1 MKYPFSSYN
10 TPLPGYGTS
19 LIDRINVYL
28 HFRKYFRLI
37 KDRWLLLVFFS
48 GVGAGLGTW
57 LAMTKPNVFEA
68 KSTLALA
75 ARVNTG
81 RAAQIEDDTQRG
93 FEQTLVMMQSGAVM
107 AKVKAKLQE
116 GRDNTNKFIQPD
128 LSVSLSRGNTYVMTV
143 QSTNLDFA
151 LKFARAWALEFIEY
165 KKRQRQNV
173 LQNTE
178 SSMNRSLLE
187 YEADLEKARGELDEF
202 RRRNRIAD
210 FRDTGARKRAAL
222 EGAKQRKLQA
232 ETDRKLLENA
242 TREELAAGALP
253 LKGGPAVAAPDAAPR
268 SGDNDPDAWR
278 TMETSLQ
285 YPGMKLELARLEG
298 GYAEL
303 GRKLKSK
310 HPAMEALQRE
320 IDQQKR
326 AIEETLR
333 LVDEQRKAR
342 IRALQISEQSF
353 EPLIQELQ
361 DEVLESTDL
370 ENQYEALMRNE
381 QYIKEQMEDLKRRLQ
396 GVSKIDAEQDVLDP
410 LTLGESDEKP
420 VAPNRP
426 MIISTGLLAGLGIS
440 IGILFLLHRL
450 DDRLESPEAI
460 EQALEEPILGQLP
473 EVDRKHYKEGYLL
486 LTRMKSHTM
495 FAESLR
501 GVRSALLLSPEGTS
515 KRMLAVTSAVPGD
528 GKTTFTTNFAVT
540 LANSGNKTLLIDAD
554 LRRGNVHGYFE
565 QPLEGGLSEVLDG
578 RLGMQEAIRE
588 TGIKNLY
595 FMRAGERPSNPS
607 ELLIG
612 TTTKDVIMQ
621 LRREFDYVV
630 FDCPPL
636 TAIDD
641 TFSIAAYLDGL
652 MFVVRAGRTSM
663 RFARMSVN
671 TVRQR
676 GAPIIGLIVNG
687 VPIDNPYYY
696 YTTYYYSS
704 YYHRPMQPDENLYR
718 DTAARRGLPATGRV
732 PAIPAP
738 AASGEPPVAPPA
750 TPGGPG
756 GNGGHG
762 GGSGSHGPNGDH

>member
-48 GVGAGLGTW
+48 TVGGGLGAW

-81 RAAQIEDDTQRG
+81 RAAQIEDETQRG
-93 FEQTLVMMQSGAVM
+93 FEQTLVMMQGGAVM

-128 LSVSLSRGNTYVMTV
+128 LSVSLSRGNTFVMTV
-143 QSTNLDFA
+143 RSTNLDFA
-151 LKFARAWALEFIEY
+151 QKFARAWALEFIEY

-187 YEADLEKARGELDEF
+187 YGADLEKARGELDEF

-253 LKGGPAVAAPDAAPR
+253 LKGGPAVAAPDATPR
-268 SGDNDPDAWR
+268 TGDNDPEAWR

-298 GYAEL
+298 GYTEL
-303 GRKLKSK
+303 GRKLKPK

-370 ENQYEALMRNE
+370 ENQYEALVRNE

-410 LTLGESDEKP
+410 LSLGESEEKP
-420 VAPNRP
+420 VSPNRP
-426 MIISTGLLAGLGIS
+426 MIIATGLLAGLGIS
-440 IGILFLLHRL
+440 VGILFLLHRL

-578 RLGMQEAIRE
+578 KLGVQEAIRE

-612 TTTKDVIMQ
+612 TATKDVIMQ

-718 DTAARRGLPATGRV
+718 DTAARRGLPAAGRV

-738 AASGEPPVAPPA
+738 AGPGEPTVAPQA
-750 TPGGPG
+750 SKG
-756 GNGGHG
+756 GNGGNG
-762 GGSGSHGPNGDH
+762 GGAGPHGPNGDH

>member
-48 GVGAGLGTW
+48 GVGSGLGTW
-57 LAMTKPNVFEA
+57 LAMTKPNIFEA
-68 KSTLALA
+68 KSSLALA

-81 RAAQIEDDTQRG
+81 RSAQIEDDTQRG
-93 FEQTLVMMQSGAVM
+93 FEQTLLMMQSGAVM

-128 LSVSLSRGNTYVMTV
+128 LSVNLSRGNTYVMTV
-143 QSTNLDFA
+143 RSTNLDFA
-151 LKFARAWALEFIEY
+151 QKFARAWAMEFIEY

-173 LQNTE
+173 VQNTE
-178 SSMNRSLLE
+178 SSMSRSLLE

-222 EGAKQRKLQA
+222 EAAKQRKLQA

-253 LKGGPAVAAPDAAPR
+253 IKGSPSVAAPDSAPR
-268 SGDNDPDAWR
+268 AADSDPESWR

-298 GYAEL
+298 AYAEL
-303 GRKLKSK
+303 GKKLKPK
-310 HPAMEALQRE
+310 HPAMEALQRDV
-320 IDQQKR
+320 DQQKR

-370 ENQYEALMRNE
+370 ENQYESLVRNE

-396 GVSKIDAEQDVLDP
+396 GVSKIDADQDVFEP
-410 LTLGESDEKP
+410 LSLGESEEKP

-426 MIISTGLLAGLGIS
+426 MIITTGLLAGLGVS

-578 RLGMQEAIRE
+578 KLGVQEAIRE
-588 TGIKNLY
+588 TGIKNLF

-612 TTTKDVIMQ
+612 ATTKDVIMQ

-718 DTAARRGLPATGRV
+718 DTAARRGLPAAGRA

-738 AASGEPPVAPPA
+738 AGSGEPPAPKA
-750 TPGGPG
+750 G
-756 GNGGHG
+756 GNGGG
-762 GGSGSHGPNGDH
+762 ANPNGTNGNH